1 MNPASAP
8 RWPRRIILLAFTLSG
23 VSGLIYELVWMR
35 RLTLIFG
42 STTLAVSTVLAA
54 LMGGLAL
61 GSYLLGRVAD
71 RRTETALFTYGLLGG
86 GGGTLYAVNALGAGT
101 GTALTTYLFL
111 PQLGLWR
118 SQLLAAMLSLAAGG
132 AALGLG
138 GCPPPRRA
146 PGGAG

>member
-61 GSYLLGRVAD
+61 GSYLLGGSPTAAVIVPPSVLIRSDSAT
-71 RRTETALFTYGLLGG
+71 RRSAGPIRRSRQWKR
-86 GGGTLYAVNALGAGT
+86 AHGAI
-101 GTALTTYLFL
+101 
-111 PQLGLWR
+111 
-118 SQLLAAMLSLAAGG
+118 
-132 AALGLG
+132 
-138 GCPPPRRA
+138 PR
-146 PGGAG
+146 

>member
-42 STTLAVSTVLAA
+42 STTLAASTVLAA

-71 RRTETALFTYGLLGG
+71 RRTETALFTYGLGQ
-86 GGGTLYAVNALGAGT
+86 AL
-101 GTALTTYLFL
+101 
-111 PQLGLWR
+111 R
-118 SQLLAAMLSLAAGG
+118 AAGRRAESIAELRRA
-132 AALGLG
+132 AALSPQDGMLQRG
-138 GCPPPRRA
+138 SISGVTAPARRR
-146 PGGAG
+146 